1 MQVEHRFILTIIFV
15 MCLPSPRHCP
25 GILGAEV
32 ADMKDCS
39 GRTSGS
45 LLFAKGKII
54 SDLREGM
61 EKGRSRDSW

>member
-1 MQVEHRFILTIIFV
+1 MQVQHKFILTIIFV
-15 MCLPSPRHCP
+15 MCLRSPRHCP

-32 ADMKDCS
+32 AYMKACS

-54 SDLREGM
+54 SDLRKGR
-61 EKGRSRDSW
+61 EKG